1 LEQEAIVLS
10 FPALP
15 EAPEVAE
22 LPDPAEAL
30 DPPLAPEPSDFALF
44 VEQAGAKT
52 SNARSAIGGWKLV
65 RKEC

>member
-10 FPALP
+10 VPALP

-22 LPDPAEAL
+22 LPDPAEAV
-30 DPPLAPEPSDFALF
+30 DPPLSPEPPDFALF

-52 SNARSAIGGWKLV
+52 RSARSAIGDWKLV

>member
-15 EAPEVAE
+15 EAPDVAE

-30 DPPLAPEPSDFALF
+30 DPPLWPEPSDFALF

-52 SNARSAIGGWKLV
+52 SNARSAIGDWKLV